1 MLSKLFQKTVGLF
14 RSSDVCATHIPKIP
28 LVFGV
33 AVGVGVGVGDGV
45 GVGEGDEDG
54 EDEGDGEGV
63 GVGEG
68 DGDGY
73 SIEPEDDTSWD
84 TWTEPKVP

>member
-1 MLSKLFQKTVGLF
+1 
-14 RSSDVCATHIPKIP
+14 
-28 LVFGV
+28 
-33 AVGVGVGVGDGV
+33 
-45 GVGEGDEDG
+45 VGEGDEDV
-54 EDEGDGEGV
+54 EGV
-63 GVGEG
+63 DEG